1 MSALLVKLLAR
12 VGFFSVL
19 AIVLPLAVQNR
30 QSVDI
35 YLNPFSLFDASE
47 PALRLPLFLALLLTL
62 GIGLFIGYG
71 LGRFTG
77 QKAKRKNSDKKAARN
92 SQKAADIMARMPQAG
107 AAKNQPTGAQSMLQ
121 TASKQP
127 VGDKPSG
134 AQAARDALAL
144 LKDGES

>member
-1 MSALLVKLLAR
+1 MSGLLVKLLAR
-12 VGFFSVL
+12 VGFFIVL
-19 AIVLPLAVQNR
+19 AIVLPLAIQNR

-77 QKAKRKNSDKKAARN
+77 HKTGQKTGSKKAERN

-107 AAKNQPTGAQSMLQ
+107 AAKNQLTDAQSMLQ
-121 TASKQP
+121 TASKHP
-127 VGDKPSG
+127 GGEKPSG
-134 AQAARDALAL
+134 AQAAREALAV